1 MVPLFIGLVRVTGP
15 FFYFGE
21 FEQPTRRVRDAIYT
35 PLPVIPYGRYHGSPP
50 PHGFP
55 LPCLNAVIRKP
66 SPVIK
71 GISGEIYCHIAQIF
85 LFCPVFILG
94 TP

>member
-35 PLPVIPYGRYHGSPP
+35 PPPGYPIRALPGKPAAPWVPAC
-50 PHGFP
+50 
-55 LPCLNAVIRKP
+55 LP
-66 SPVIK
+66 
-71 GISGEIYCHIAQIF
+71 
-85 LFCPVFILG
+85 
-94 TP
+94 

>member
-35 PLPVIPYGRYHGSPP
+35 PLPVIPYG
-50 PHGFP
+50 
-55 LPCLNAVIRKP
+55 LACLNAVIQKP
-66 SPVIK
+66 SAVIK

>member
-35 PLPVIPYGRYHGSPP
+35 PSRLSHTGLPALTLLSRS
-50 PHGFP
+50 
-55 LPCLNAVIRKP
+55 LR
-66 SPVIK
+66 
-71 GISGEIYCHIAQIF
+71 Q
-85 LFCPVFILG
+85 
-94 TP
+94 